1 MSQLSVTRRLA
12 TLAQRLGL
20 RPGDTHDIAERTQ
33 ALSLVFTKPV
43 AAAAGIGWQSGP
55 PLFRL
60 IDLPRGALSGPV
72 QEDKAR
78 AHAMLTCL
86 VEWQQESLPTL
97 DIRRIDGLCSRG
109 PMGSSS
115 LPDLEALAA
124 SDACRKL
131 RIISYKDFTRV
142 LGTAVPGFERNERLH
157 LRQASWHG
165 ERLFRINENHPGE
178 FASAVVYARRRG
190 LEICLPVTIRRYRLN
205 SAALNDLDRRY
216 HLLAMP
222 SQAWSDPAFMELLLD
237 TGLPYARLG
246 LFNTETPESLLL
258 PKDHPQAHAFG
269 LGLRAIGA
277 SDLVSY
283 LRASESSTR
292 GS

>member
-12 TLAQRLGL
+12 SLAQRLGL
-20 RPGDTHDIAERTQ
+20 KSGDLREIAERTQ
-33 ALSLVFTKPV
+33 ALSLAFSDPV

-55 PLFRL
+55 PLHRL

-72 QEDKAR
+72 QEDKAH
-78 AHAMLTCL
+78 AHATLTCL
-86 VEWQQESLPTL
+86 VEWQEENLPAL

-109 PMGSSS
+109 PLGISS

-124 SDACRKL
+124 SEACRKL
-131 RIISYKDFTRV
+131 RIISYRDFARV
-142 LGTAVPGFERNERLH
+142 LGSAVPGFERNERLH

-165 ERLFRINENHPGE
+165 ERLFRADENHPAE
-178 FASAVVYARRRG
+178 FSCAVVYARRRG
-190 LEICLPVTIRRYRLN
+190 LEISLPASVRRYRLN
-205 SAALNDLDRRY
+205 PAALDDLDRRY
-216 HLLAMP
+216 HMLAMP
-222 SQAWSDPAFMELLLD
+222 SRAWSDPAFMQLLLD

-277 SDLVSY
+277 SDLVAC
-283 LRASESSTR
+283 LRACES
-292 GS
+292 GA